1 MDKELLGK
9 CGYYCGQC
17 PSFWTKSALD
27 VSKGMRV
34 GYAMQETVRYKKNSY
49 PVGTVKISR
58 ATKSKPI
65 PKQRFSAPYG

>member
-1 MDKELLGK
+1 MNDYWENAVTIADNV
-9 CGYYCGQC
+9 QA
-17 PSFWTKSALD
+17 FWTKSALD
-27 VSKGMRV
+27 VSKGMRE

>member
-1 MDKELLGK
+1 MKNYWENAATIADNV
-9 CGYYCGQC
+9 QA
-17 PSFWTKSALD
+17 FWTKSALD

>member
-1 MDKELLGK
+1 MKNYWENAATIADNV
-9 CGYYCGQC
+9 QV
-17 PSFWTKSALD
+17 FWTKSALD

-49 PVGTVKISR
+49 PVDTVKISR